1 VGSEDVALAEHEIP
15 EDLVY
20 SEDDEWVRVDD
31 DRVVIGIT
39 DYAQQ
44 QLGDIVFVE
53 LPEVGTNLEQGE
65 SFGVI
70 ESVKAV
76 SDLLAPIGG
85 EVLEVNTILAEQP
98 ETVNEDCY
106 GEGWIVVVAR
116 ENEDEIEALLDPS
129 AYRKHVE
136 QRSS

>member
-1 VGSEDVALAEHEIP
+1 LADYEIP
-15 EDLVY
+15 EDLLY
-20 SEDDEWVRVDD
+20 SEDDEWIRVDD
-31 DRVVIGIT
+31 DRIVIGVT

-53 LPEVGTNLEQGE
+53 LPEIGSNLEQGE
-65 SFGVI
+65 AFGVI

-85 EVLEVNTILAEQP
+85 EVLEVNTILAEAP
-98 ETVNEDCY
+98 ESVNEDCY